1 MKYFPNYSIAVC
13 CLLFAFSFPSGRS
26 GWASAQTLPDAIKL
40 SESEQFEKAGAAFIS
55 LIQREPTQGDN
66 FFHYGENYFRQEIV
80 DSSFKAMDLDSARM
94 CYERGI
100 KKNPGNPLNY
110 VGMGKVYWYEGKTAE
125 AKKQF
130 FDAVQ
135 IISPANKTASF
146 TGKQKAMVYM
156 KIAECYTKAR
166 VKDLQEANTQLNK
179 ALKEDPNNPEIF
191 IQVGD
196 VTLEQNPGEAS
207 KAIQQYKKAYDMDKK
222 SAKALLRIGQ
232 LYNRARNLSEAVSN
246 YDAAILADP
255 NFAPAYREKAEAFY
269 RGKQYETAI
278 KNYKTY
284 LELNSGSLSARIRY
298 ASFLYLSKKYNESVA
313 EILEIQ
319 KTNSSIP
326 FLYRLLAYSY
336 FETGSG
342 NQSITIGMDKTNA
355 EKIAGKPKNV
365 NTTTTKDGTSEQWIY
380 ERAYLYFENGKLTAI
395 QTIKSA
401 SLPSSGSSG
410 LGRYADGLM
419 AMETFLSKASEKKIL
434 ASDYEYYGKLL
445 SKTGNDSLAVDKLK
459 QAIAKDTSK
468 TELWGE
474 LGSSLLKAKKY
485 PEAINAFNK
494 KIAGKVGVDAN
505 DHYNLGRSYFYSKQ
519 FGKADT
525 AFTQITVL
533 QPEIPTGY
541 LWRGKAN
548 AQLDPDSKKGL
559 AKPYYEMYLAK
570 IKPEEAEKNKKDMV
584 PAYEYMGYYFMLR
597 KDYGNAKCFYQKL
610 AALDPA
616 NKKAKEA
623 LAEANVS
630 RATCAQ

>member
-1 MKYFPNYSIAVC
+1 MKKFFSSLTAL
-13 CLLFAFSFPSGRS
+13 CLQLSAFSLV
-26 GWASAQTLPDAIKL
+26 SAQTLQDAIKL
-40 SESEQFEKAGAAFIS
+40 SESEQFEKAGATFVSI
-55 LIQREPTQGDN
+55 IQRESTQGDN
-66 FFHYGENYFRQEIV
+66 YFHYGENYFRQEIV
-80 DSSFKAMDLDSARM
+80 DSSFKAMDLDSARI
-94 CYERGI
+94 CYEMGI

-110 VGMGKVYWYEGKTAE
+110 VGMGKVYWYEGKFAE

-135 IISPANKTASF
+135 IISPANKTGGF
-146 TGKQKAMVYM
+146 TPKQKAMVYM

-166 VKDLQEANTQLNK
+166 TKDLTEANNQLNK
-179 ALKEDPNNPEIF
+179 ALKEDPNNPDIF

-207 KAIQQYKKAYDMDKK
+207 KAIQQYKKAYEMDKK

-232 LYNRARNLSEAVSN
+232 LYNRARNLPEAVRN
-246 YDAAILADP
+246 YDEAIKADP

-278 KNYKTY
+278 GNYKKY

-298 ASFLYLSKKYNESVA
+298 ASFLYLSKKYNESIT

-319 KTNSSIP
+319 KTNSSVP

-336 FETGSG
+336 YETGKYPEG
-342 NQSITIGMDKTNA
+342 LA
-355 EKIAGKPKNV
+355 
-365 NTTTTKDGTSEQWIY
+365 
-380 ERAYLYFENGKLTAI
+380 AI
-395 QTIKSA
+395 
-401 SLPSSGSSG
+401 
-410 LGRYADGLM
+410 
-419 AMETFLSKASEKKIL
+419 ETFYTKASEKKIL
-434 ASDYEYYGKLL
+434 GSDYEYYGKIL
-445 SKTGNDSLAVDKLK
+445 SKSGKDSLAVEKLK
-459 QAIAKDTSK
+459 QAIAKDTTK
-468 TELWGE
+468 TELWSE
-474 LGSSLLKAKKY
+474 LGNSLLKAKKY
-485 PEAINAFNK
+485 PEAIQAFNK
-494 KIAGKVGVDAN
+494 KISGKVGVDAN

-533 QPEIPTGY
+533 QPDIPTGY

-548 AQLDPDSKKGL
+548 AQMDPDSKKGL
-559 AKPYYEMYLAK
+559 AKPYYEMFLSK
-570 IKPEEAEKNKKDMV
+570 IKPEETEKNKKDII
-584 PAYEYMGYYFMLR
+584 PAYEYMGYYFMLQ

-630 RATCAQ
+630 RASCAQ